1 MPTNSHSRRN
11 VLKTDLA
18 ASLGLASGMGL
29 SMVPSQAG
37 DRSAATDIHLSGA
50 QPNFRPGSQP
60 LDRDIR
66 AKHNLPFRVSLNAST
81 LMAYELPVDEQ
92 VDMIAAAGFDGAEL
106 WMRDIRAYLEK
117 GGTTAKLKEQ
127 LEAGNL
133 LLENIIGFSQW
144 CNDDAEERA
153 KALEVLREE
162 MEIIASLGGGYIATP
177 VMGMD
182 RLDPAKFGEYAER
195 YRAILELGDA
205 TGVVPLLE
213 LWGMGALHRVS
224 DCAQITI
231 ATGHPKAAM
240 LLDIYH
246 VHRGGNSWETLDV
259 LNGGRM
265 PVMHMND
272 YPATP
277 AWNEL
282 TDADR
287 VLPGEGACPFHE
299 VIPKLYKAGFRG
311 GFSVELFNRGYW
323 EQWDAKQMLEQS
335 FARTVEVLTGAME
348 GMD

>member
-1 MPTNSHSRRN
+1 MPSYSSSRRN
-11 VLKTDLA
+11 AMKTGLV
-18 ASLGLASGMGL
+18 ASLGLASGMAFATENNRLPGGGL
-29 SMVPSQAG
+29 PAG
-37 DRSAATDIHLSGA
+37 GK
-50 QPNFRPGSQP
+50 RPGNQSRRR
-60 LDRDIR
+60 RDSPR
-66 AKHNLPFRVSLNAST
+66 HDLPFRVSLNAST

-92 VDMIAAAGFDGAEL
+92 IRMIAAAGFDGAEL
-106 WMRDIRAYLEK
+106 WMRDIRAYLDK
-117 GGTTAKLKEQ
+117 GGTTAGLREH
-127 LEAGNL
+127 LESGNL

-144 CNDDAEERA
+144 CNDDAGERA

-162 MEIIASLGGGYIATP
+162 MEIIAALGGGYIATP
-177 VMGMD
+177 VMGIEK
-182 RLDPAKFGEYAER
+182 LDPAKFDAYAER
-195 YRAILELGDA
+195 YRAILELGDT

-213 LWGMGALHRVS
+213 LWGMGALHRIS

-231 ATGHPKAAM
+231 ATGHPRAAM

-272 YPATP
+272 YPSTP
-277 AWNEL
+277 AWDQL

-287 VLPGEGACPFHE
+287 VLPGEGVCPFHE

-335 FARTVEVLTGAME
+335 YARTVDVLTKSLDLAGKT
-348 GMD
+348 

>member
-1 MPTNSHSRRN
+1 MPNNPHTRRK
-11 VLKTDLA
+11 VLKTGLA

-29 SMVPSQAG
+29 AMGPPPGAERLGEAGTPRPAAPSKPRAG
-37 DRSAATDIHLSGA
+37 SG
-50 QPNFRPGSQP
+50 PSVRET
-60 LDRDIR
+60 R
-66 AKHNLPFRVSLNAST
+66 ANHQLPFRVSLNAST
-81 LMAYELPVDEQ
+81 LMAYELPVNEQ
-92 VDMIAAAGFDGAEL
+92 IRMIAAAGFDGAEL

-117 GGTTAKLKEQ
+117 GGTTTELKEH

-144 CNDDAEERA
+144 CNDDATERA
-153 KALEVLREE
+153 QALDLLLEE
-162 MEIIASLGGGYIATP
+162 MEIIAGLGGGYIAMP
-177 VMGMD
+177 VMGID
-182 RLDPAKFGEYAER
+182 KLDPAKFDAYAER

-213 LWGMGALHRVS
+213 LWGMGALHRVA

-231 ATGHPKAAM
+231 ATGHPNAAM

-277 AWNEL
+277 AWDKL

-287 VLPGEGACPFHE
+287 VLPGEGVCPFHE

-335 FARTVEVLTGAME
+335 YARTVEVLTGAMA
-348 GMD
+348 GLM